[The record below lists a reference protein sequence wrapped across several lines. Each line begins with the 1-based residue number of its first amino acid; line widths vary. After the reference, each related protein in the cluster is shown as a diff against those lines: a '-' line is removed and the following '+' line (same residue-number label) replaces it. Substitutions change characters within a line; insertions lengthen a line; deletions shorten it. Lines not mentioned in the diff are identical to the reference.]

1 MGAAGKRKGKN
12 GKGTSTSLVRS
23 ELHTQFGS
31 FPASLRIPQALRHR
45 HHRPKEV
52 GNAFPKI
59 WRHDTTPARTN
70 IVFEEVDTEV
80 GLIPSLE

>member
-1 MGAAGKRKGKN
+1 M
-12 GKGTSTSLVRS
+12 
-23 ELHTQFGS
+23 

-52 GNAFPKI
+52 RNMFAAFPEI